1 MKQRA
6 YVDTSVVGG
15 YFERE
20 FLEST
25 YTFFEEARKNERILI
40 ISDLL
45 EKELENAPE
54 QVKKLLTTIP
64 EESIEKAYMSQEA
77 ETLARKY
84 IEAKVVGNTSLDDCR
99 HIAIA
104 TLCKA
109 DVLVSWNFKH
119 IVNIMRIKGY
129 NGINSLN
136 GYGTI
141 EIRTPKEVLS
151 YANNN

>member
-6 YVDTSVVGG
+6 YIDTSVVGG
-15 YFERE
+15 YFETE

-25 YTFFEEARKNERILI
+25 RLFFDEARRNERILLV
-40 ISDLL
+40 SDILK
-45 EKELENAPE
+45 KELESAP
-54 QVKKLLTTIP
+54 QPVKDLLTTIP
-64 EESIEKAYMSQEA
+64 EESQEQVYMSPDA
-77 ETLARKY
+77 EILARKY
-84 IEAKVVGNTSLDDCR
+84 IEAKVVGNASLDDCR

-129 NGINSLN
+129 NGINSLL
-136 GYGTI
+136 GYGII
-141 EIRTPKEVLS
+141 EIRTPKEVLL
-151 YANNN
+151 YASSN

>member
-1 MKQRA
+1 MKQRS
-6 YVDTSVVGG
+6 YIDTSVVGG
-15 YFERE
+15 YFETE

-25 YTFFEEARKNERILI
+25 RLFFDEARRNERILI
-40 ISDLL
+40 VSDILK
-45 EKELENAPE
+45 KELESAP
-54 QVKKLLTTIP
+54 QPVKDFLTTIP
-64 EESIEKAYMSQEA
+64 EESQEQVCMSPEA

-84 IEAKVVGNTSLDDCR
+84 IEAKVVGNASLDDCR

-129 NGINSLN
+129 NGINSLL

-141 EIRTPKEVLS
+141 EIRTPKEVLL
-151 YANNN
+151 YVGNN